1 MFEPGKIS
9 EHGFPRL
16 GASEALLAVPLVRH
30 FAETVLQRHP
40 QRQRMQKEI
49 RSLLSMCS
57 AALAVQGAKRGVV
70 TGAEVLRLTSE
81 HVANHTAAYGECKPK
96 HHMAMHIGAQVVA
109 DNGLLIDCFVH
120 ERKHQDLKKFATN
133 KTQVE
138 TLPKCVLQHQLWFQA
153 QDMKER
159 IDAMRPVESF
169 LKPPSALSL
178 PLEALHGLQARVARE
193 ARLSH
198 GDRTRELISVP
209 VSI

>member
-1 MFEPGKIS
+1 MAARMFEPGKIS

-81 HVANHTAAYGECKPK
+81 HVANHR
-96 HHMAMHIGAQVVA
+96 HMASASRSITWRCTPA
-109 DNGLLIDCFVH
+109 
-120 ERKHQDLKKFATN
+120 RK
-133 KTQVE
+133 
-138 TLPKCVLQHQLWFQA
+138 
-153 QDMKER
+153 
-159 IDAMRPVESF
+159 S
-169 LKPPSALSL
+169 
-178 PLEALHGLQARVARE
+178 
-193 ARLSH
+193 
-198 GDRTRELISVP
+198 
-209 VSI
+209 